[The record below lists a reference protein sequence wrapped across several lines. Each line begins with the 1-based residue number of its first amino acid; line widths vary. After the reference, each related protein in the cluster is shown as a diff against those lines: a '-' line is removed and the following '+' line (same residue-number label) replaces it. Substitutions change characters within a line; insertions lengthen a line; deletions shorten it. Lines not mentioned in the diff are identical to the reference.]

1 MPHHHHHRRR
11 RLSGG
16 AIAAIVAAI
25 VVAYV
30 GVLFGVQAV
39 GSRIEQAGGTE
50 TMGSLDGRFT
60 DDALT
65 MEYNGRTW
73 TYRERALTN
82 ILLMGID
89 WEDTTEDVTKRYA
102 GQADFLLLMTLDRVN
117 KTVTTIQLDRDTMAD
132 VRIYGP
138 FGNYTGIQ
146 TLQLCLS
153 HAYGSTAAENC
164 ENTVWAVS
172 RLLGNIPIDGYI
184 ALDMSAITIL
194 NDTLGGV
201 TVTLEDDFSH
211 LDPSMTKGTTL
222 TLHGQQAE
230 YYARGRMDVGDGSN
244 VSRMRRQ
251 RTFIAGAEELLVQ
264 GMSNNLNYVGT
275 LFDALSDHMTT
286 NMERGWLINKA
297 YASQEYQ
304 RLETQTPAGSRS
316 IGEDGF
322 MEFHADADALGDLV
336 TSCFFQ

>member
-65 MEYNGRTW
+65 MQYNGRTW

-89 WEDTTEDVTKRYA
+89 WEDTTEDVTERYA

-117 KTVTTIQLDRDTMAD
+117 KTVSTIQLDRDTMAD

-153 HAYGSTAAENC
+153 HAYGRTAAENC

-264 GMSNNLNYVGT
+264 GMSNDLNYVGT